1 MKLSARNQIP
11 ARVTA
16 IQAGEAI
23 ANVELDANGVRM
35 VASITVEAVKQL
47 GLTEGSSVIAVIKAS
62 DVIVAL
68 RLARRRRRARSWR
81 IMEASPPATPGCPCL
96 VVLTCCKSSASR
108 SGRTAKLRGT
118 ASVTPYMRVPGTDC
132 LRASILASWADMLC
146 GLLSMRA
153 FAGRV
158 SVTLELDVH
167 LYRPAP
173 GSGTVTAVGRQVKA
187 GRSVFVGEVEFADA
201 RGEAFGFSAAS
212 FMVAPDTTLRPPRL
226 PSLEIPPQDA
236 RLSMPL
242 ADRADCK
249 RQAPGV
255 AVLHKSEDGLNS
267 AKTVHGGL
275 IALAAE
281 EAVLSLQRGLR
292 CRRWRCATCS
302 RCGSGRRRD
311 RPGAGRARAGGAAR
325 LRQRRPAGGDGDH
338 ALVLAGAVA
347 RRGPASRSSWC
358 CGGGRRG

>member
-1 MKLSARNQIP
+1 
-11 ARVTA
+11 
-16 IQAGEAI
+16 
-23 ANVELDANGVRM
+23 
-35 VASITVEAVKQL
+35 
-47 GLTEGSSVIAVIKAS
+47 
-62 DVIVAL
+62 
-68 RLARRRRRARSWR
+68 
-81 IMEASPPATPGCPCL
+81 
-96 VVLTCCKSSASR
+96 
-108 SGRTAKLRGT
+108 
-118 ASVTPYMRVPGTDC
+118 MRVPGTDC

-226 PSLEIPPQDA
+226 SSLEIPPQDA

-242 ADRADCK
+242 AERADCK

-281 EAVLSLQRGLR
+281 EAVLSLDPGDFAVVAGAALP
-292 CRRWRCATCS
+292 AA
-302 RCGSGRRRD
+302 GAGRAGRRD

-347 RRGPASRSSWC
+347 RRCPASRSSWC